1 MSKSLSQLLASSREA
16 STPAG
21 KMLSSIQQITAGR
34 TNLVSAEV
42 GRISIAAEG
51 FGESQAADVES
62 AVDLLR
68 NTLTQA
74 RANAKIAG
82 LSLAQEEAAV
92 TAGLIGSAPKSFL
105 SRGQIDLGRLAA
117 AAQPGTMIV
126 GHEGIETADR
136 KVSVEAYDE
145 QANRS
150 QTVYSI
156 IYNQQAARQ
165 SAFGETFFPTIVV
178 APDQVGYNVSL
189 RLIYTQN
196 EVQRAASGAL
206 NDFGRQNVIRAII
219 DATVLAT
226 DRTRLY
232 PVYRNGGANDS
243 TANFAAGISPVT
255 LKVDNADLTTAPLAI
270 GAQFS
275 LLGVSQTDA
284 MLAAGLED
292 QTDAI
297 DSSVRLANIYLKI
310 DKGATTEYFRIE
322 TLNLPQADFNAAP
335 QGNSRLLQLN
345 FATKDL
351 LVSSDLKT
359 VAGAASA
366 ILTDLGTA
374 SARLKVNL
382 TGSIVQDTA
391 DTSVFATG
399 VSLAAVNDGTTGA
412 ALSTASGLG
421 ATVAT
426 TLANVTVVGYDL
438 RAYRT
443 NSNRRNRGK
452 QLDIQ
457 HVNYLYTVPLLPPM
471 SALRPVTETEAND
484 GQLLSNLVTAV
495 RIKTGNDA
503 VTALLES
510 AAVLKAFAGK
520 ADVQVNQ
527 PKLFGISS
535 MLVTPTYIED
545 SIDVA
550 TALDSLTDSDRAAD
564 LQALLMNKLRD
575 ISTRGYVNS
584 GYGPAA
590 DAVHEGQPPKT
601 VVLIVTDPVLYRY
614 LTLTGDTRLVGDQFD
629 YKIVESYDSRLAGQI
644 YFSFGHEQA
653 LNSGV
658 PDPLHF
664 GNMAWR
670 PELTVMLPMVR
681 GGAQSMELTV
691 QPSYRH
697 VVNLPV
703 LFKLSVVGI
712 SSVIG
717 GKVSL
722 NVSNT
727 VVP

>member
-1 MSKSLSQLLASSREA
+1 MSKHSLSQILASKHEA
-16 STPAG
+16 SAPAAKLLG
-21 KMLSSIQQITAGR
+21 AMSQSLAGR
-34 TNLVSAEV
+34 ATLVQADVASKSMAM
-42 GRISIAAEG
+42 EG
-51 FGESQAADVES
+51 FSESAAADIQS
-62 AVDLLR
+62 AVTSLA
-68 NTLTQA
+68 TLIKSTRQE
-74 RANAKIAG
+74 AK
-82 LSLAQEEAAV
+82 LESLTLAQEEAAIS
-92 TAGLIGSAPKSFL
+92 AGLIGSAPKAFL
-105 SRGQIDLGRLAA
+105 GRGQADLAKLAQVA
-117 AAQPGTMIV
+117 GPGTLV
-126 GHEGIETADR
+126 FGTEGYEVADR
-136 KVSVEAYDE
+136 KVSAEAYDE
-145 QANRS
+145 QTNRS

-178 APDQVGYNVSL
+178 APDQVGFNTSL

-219 DATVLAT
+219 DATVLQT
-226 DRTRLY
+226 ERTRLY
-232 PVYRNGGANDS
+232 PVYRSGGANDS
-243 TANFAAGISPVT
+243 TANFAAGINPVV

-270 GAQFS
+270 GASFS
-275 LLGVSQTDA
+275 LLGLSQTDA

-297 DSSVRLANIYLKI
+297 DSSIRLEAVYLKVV
-310 DKGATTEYFRIE
+310 KGGTTEYFKIN
-322 TLNLPQADFNAAP
+322 TLNLPGSDFNAAP
-335 QGNSRLLQLN
+335 QGNTRLMQLN

-351 LVSSDLKT
+351 LITSSLTT
-359 VAGAASA
+359 VAGAAST
-366 ILTDLGTA
+366 ILTDLGTNT
-374 SARLKVNL
+374 ARLKVQL
-382 TGSIVQDTA
+382 TGSVLQDVG
-391 DTSVFATG
+391 DTTVFATG
-399 VSLAAVNDGTTGA
+399 VTINAVNDASGT
-412 ALSTASGLG
+412 ALSTASGAG
-421 ATVAT
+421 ATVAAA
-426 TLANVTVVGYDL
+426 LANVSVVGYDL

-503 VTALLES
+503 VSALLDA
-510 AAVLKAFAGK
+510 AAVLRAFAGK

-527 PKLFGISS
+527 PKLFGIAS
-535 MLVTPTYIED
+535 MLVTPTYVED
-545 SIDVA
+545 TIDCA

-575 ISTRGYVNS
+575 MSTRAYVAS

-590 DAVHEGQPPKT
+590 DAVYEGQPPKT
-601 VVLIVTDPVLYRY
+601 TVLIVTDPVIYRY

-629 YKIVESYDSRLAGQI
+629 YKIVECYDSRMAGKI
-644 YFSFGHEQA
+644 YFSFGHETA

-670 PELTVMLPMVR
+670 PELTVMLPMIR
-681 GGAQSMELTV
+681 NGAQSMELTV

-703 LFKLSVVGI
+703 LMKLEVSNI
-712 SSVIG
+712 SNVIG

-722 NVSNT
+722 NVNNT
-727 VVP
+727 VTP